1 MPLAQAGERVAFLSD
16 SNLCR
21 PCPRLLGVEPG
32 LLCQPGSLQQRLL
45 SFGAGDEA
53 L

>member
-1 MPLAQAGERVAFLSD
+1 MPLAQAGERVAFRAGSK
-16 SNLCR
+16 LCR

-32 LLCQPGSLQQRLL
+32 LPCQPGSLQQRLP
-45 SFGAGDEA
+45 SFGAGDET